1 MSKKITK
8 KLIQNK
14 ANKTNMEKSQLNI
27 FQCQFNVRI
36 EEP

>member
-1 MSKKITK
+1 MIKKTTK
-8 KLIQNK
+8 KLTQNK

-27 FQCQFNVRI
+27 FLCQFNVRI